1 MNKKVLGLD
10 LGTNS
15 IGWALVNY
23 TENIQ
28 EKLFEPSDII
38 DIGSRII
45 PMDAATLSDFDN
57 GNLRTQTA
65 ERTRYRS
72 IRRLHERYLLRRE
85 RLHRVLYI
93 LGFLPEHYA
102 EYIDFQ
108 KKSGK
113 FLPNTEPKIAYSL
126 NDETGRHEF
135 YFKEPFAEMIQDFL
149 RCQPELVKDG
159 KKVPYDWTIYYL
171 RKKALSEKI
180 SKEELAWLILYF
192 NQKRGYYQQR
202 GEEEDI
208 NEAKEYQK
216 LYVVSVE
223 DSGDKKGDATWY
235 NVLLENGDTYKKL
248 SRVPLDWVGKTKEF
262 IVTSKIDK
270 NNNEKRS
277 YSIPTDGDWTLIKKR
292 TEKEIDESHKTVGS
306 YIYDTLLA
314 NPNQK
319 IKGKLV
325 QTIERKF
332 YRKELNRI
340 LSKQK
345 EFHPELNDSELYN
358 LCIKDLYE
366 SNEAYRNSIQNKD
379 FIYLFMDDIIF
390 YQRPLKSKKSL
401 IENCQYEYRTYIN
414 PKTGEAEKEYLKCMS
429 KSHPLFEEFRLWQFL
444 KNVRII
450 RREDSVD
457 VTGLYLTDEDSYV
470 ALFDRL
476 KEKQEVTEKSFLSL
490 IKDAK
495 LKDTEYAWN
504 YGDRSLPMCPTHAE
518 FVNRLKP
525 VKLGDN
531 FLTSQIEEHLWHI
544 LYSVNDK
551 QELEQALKSF
561 AIKYGMDNS
570 DEFVTEFKKIKPF
583 DKDYASYSSKAI
595 KKLLPL
601 MRIGKYW
608 DEDAIEEKTRERIN
622 KIIDG
627 EHCETINEITR
638 EKVKKELGEELS
650 FSLFKGLPLWLACY
664 VVYNRHS
671 EASETTR
678 WESPEDID
686 KFLKAFKQHSL
697 RNPVV
702 EQIVTETLRVVRDIW
717 VKHGSLSEIHIELGR
732 EMRNPANKRQEITR
746 MNQENENTNLRIK
759 ALLSEL
765 KNEGNDVR
773 PESLSQ
779 QERLKIYEE
788 GVLGSDIEIPEDIV
802 KITRQKQPTQS
813 EIIRYKCWL
822 EQGYCS
828 PYTGRPIPLGR
839 LFTSEY
845 DIEHIIPQARYYDD
859 SFSNKIICESAVN
872 KDKGSMLACEYIR
885 QKGGKSI
892 ELGNGKSPV
901 SVLSFD
907 EYENFIKRNFKNSFL
922 KKKKLLMDEIPD
934 DFIERQMNDTRY
946 ISQYIK
952 GLLSNIVREE
962 NEQEATSKNIILVTG
977 VVTSKLKEDWGLND
991 VWNKIVTPR
1000 FERLN
1005 ELTKSDNYGYWVDKQ
1020 TFRTQVPEANQRGF
1034 SKKRIDHRHHA
1045 MDALVIACATRS
1057 HVNYL
1062 NNQSAKSSAKETRY
1076 DLKMKL
1082 CSKNKQ
1088 GRWLFHKP
1096 WDTFTQDTQ
1105 VALDNIIVSFKQNQR
1120 IINKS
1125 TNKYQ
1130 KYEEGI
1136 KKSVS
1141 QISGDNWAIRKPLHK
1156 ETVYGRV
1163 NMQLKK
1169 TVTLSVALD
1178 NWKMVADKEIRDK
1191 IKLLFDDKFDK
1202 KQILAYFKKVG
1213 NRYNQKDISRLEVY
1227 YFSDEKEP
1235 LVATR
1240 KTLDSSFTVKNI
1252 NVVTDTGIRQI
1263 LLHHL
1268 EKYQGNTEDAFS
1280 PEGIED
1286 MNKNIRYLNNGKF
1299 HKPIYKVRVSEALGN
1314 KFNVGDRGNKKA
1326 KYVEAAQGTNLF
1338 FAVYQSGEGKRSFET
1353 VPLNVVI
1360 ENLKR
1365 GENAV
1370 SSINEKGD
1378 RLLFTLSP
1386 NDLVYIPTEDQL
1398 ENKISIEDVEKNKNR
1413 IYKFVSCTGN
1423 EGHFIPY
1430 YIASA
1435 IVPTTELGA
1444 NNKAQRAWTGEM
1456 IKEVCLKM
1464 KIDRLGEI
1472 TERI

>member
-1 MNKKVLGLD
+1 MSKKVLGLD

-23 TENIQ
+23 IESIQ
-28 EKLFEPSDII
+28 ENKFQPSDII

-57 GNLRTQTA
+57 GNLKTQAA

-72 IRRLHERYLLRRE
+72 ARRLLERYLLRRE
-85 RLHRVLYI
+85 RLHRVLHI

-102 EYIDFQ
+102 KCIDFQ
-108 KKSGK
+108 KKQGQ
-113 FLPNTEPKIAYSL
+113 FLPNTEPKIAYFL
-126 NDETGRHEF
+126 NDETGKYEF
-135 YFKEPFAEMIQDFL
+135 YFKESFAEMIQDFIK
-149 RCQPELVKDG
+149 CQPELVKDG

-171 RKKALSEKI
+171 RKKALSEQI
-180 SKEELAWLILYF
+180 SKEELAWLILHF

-216 LYVVSVE
+216 LRVVNVE
-223 DSGDKKGDATWY
+223 DSGDKKGDAIWY
-235 NVLLENGDTYKKL
+235 NVLLENGDTYKRL
-248 SRVPLDWVGKTKEF
+248 SRMPLDWIGKTKEF

-270 NNNEKRS
+270 NNNERRT
-277 YSIPTDGDWTLIKKR
+277 YSIPTEGDWTLVKKR
-292 TEKEIDESHKTVGS
+292 TEKEIDESYKTVGS
-306 YIYDTLLA
+306 YIYDTLLID
-314 NPNQK
+314 PDQK
-319 IKGKLV
+319 IKGKLI
-325 QTIERKF
+325 QTIERTF
-332 YRKELNRI
+332 YRKELNQI
-340 LSKQK
+340 LNKQK
-345 EFHPELNDSELYN
+345 EFHSELNNPQLYS
-358 LCIKDLYE
+358 LCIEDLYK
-366 SNEAYRNSIQNKD
+366 SNKAYCNSIRNKN
-379 FIYLFMDDIIF
+379 FEYLFIDDIIF

-401 IENCQYEYRTYIN
+401 IENCQYEYRTYKN
-414 PKTGEAEKEYLKCMS
+414 PKTEEVEKECLKCIS

-450 RREDSVD
+450 RKEDRVD
-457 VTGLYLTDEDSYV
+457 VTALYLPDDDSYV

-476 KEKQEVTEKSFLSL
+476 KEKKEVAEKSLLSL
-490 IKDAK
+490 VKSAK

-518 FVNRLKP
+518 IVTRLKH
-525 VKLGDN
+525 VKLDEN
-531 FLTSQIEEHLWHI
+531 FLTPQIEEHLWHI
-544 LYSVNDK
+544 LYSVSDK
-551 QELEQALKSF
+551 QELEQALESF
-561 AIKYGMDNS
+561 AIKYEIGHL
-570 DEFVTEFKKIKPF
+570 DEFVAEFKKVKPF

-608 DEDAIEEKTRERIN
+608 NENAIDKKTKERID

-638 EKVKKELGEELS
+638 EKVKKELGEELNITY
-650 FSLFKGLPLWLACY
+650 FKGLPLWLACY

-678 WESPEDID
+678 WKSPEDID

-702 EQIVTETLRVVRDIW
+702 EQIITETLRVVRDIW

-732 EMRNPANKRQEITR
+732 EMKNPANKRQEITR
-746 MNQENENTNLRIK
+746 RNLENENTNLRIK

-788 GVLGSDIEIPEDIV
+788 GVLGSDIEIPEDII
-802 KITRQKQPTQS
+802 KITRQKQPSQS
-813 EIIRYKCWL
+813 EIVRYKCWL

-828 PYTGRPIPLGR
+828 PYTGKPIPLGR
-839 LFTSEY
+839 LFTNEY

-885 QKGGKSI
+885 LQGGKNI
-892 ELGNGKSPV
+892 ELGNGKQV
-901 SVLSFD
+901 LVLSSN
-907 EYENFIKRNFKNSFL
+907 EYEDFVKRNFRNSPL

-946 ISQYIK
+946 ISRYIK
-952 GLLSNIVREE
+952 GLLSNVVREE
-962 NEQEATSKNIILVTG
+962 NEQEATSKNIISITG
-977 VVTSKLKEDWGLND
+977 AVTSKLKEDWGLND

-1005 ELTKSDNYGYWVDKQ
+1005 KLTNSDSYGYWVDKQ
-1020 TFRTQVPEANQRGF
+1020 IFRVQVPEENQRGF

-1045 MDALVIACATRS
+1045 MDALVVACATRS

-1062 NNQSAKSSAKETRY
+1062 NNQSAKSSFKETRY

-1088 GRWLFHKP
+1088 GKWLFDKP
-1096 WDTFTQDTQ
+1096 WNTFTQDTQ
-1105 VALDNIIVSFKQNQR
+1105 SALNNIIISFKQNQR

-1130 KYEEGI
+1130 KFEDGI
-1136 KKSVS
+1136 KKLDP
-1141 QISGDNWAIRKPLHK
+1141 QASGDNWAIRKPLHK

-1163 NMQLKK
+1163 NLQLKK
-1169 TVTLSVALD
+1169 MVSLSVALD
-1178 NWKMVADKEIRDK
+1178 NWKMIVDKDIRDK
-1191 IKLLFDDKFDK
+1191 IKLLFDEKFDK
-1202 KQILAYFKKVG
+1202 KQILVYFKKVG
-1213 NRYNQKDISRLEVY
+1213 NRYNQRDISKLEVY

-1240 KTLDSSFTVKNI
+1240 KALDSSFTVKNI
-1252 NVVTDTGIRQI
+1252 NAVTDTGIRQI
-1263 LLHHL
+1263 LLRHL
-1268 EKYQGNTEDAFS
+1268 EQYQGKAEDAFS
-1280 PEGIED
+1280 PEGIDE
-1286 MNKNIRYLNNGKF
+1286 MNKNIRILNNGKA
-1299 HKPIYKVRVSEALGN
+1299 HKPIYKVRVSETLGN
-1314 KFNVGDRGNKKA
+1314 KFNVGNRGNRKV

-1338 FAVYQSGEGKRSFET
+1338 FAVYQTDEGKRSFET
-1353 VPLNVVI
+1353 IPLNVVI

-1365 GENAV
+1365 GENAA
-1370 SSINEKGD
+1370 SPTNEKGE

-1386 NDLVYIPTEDQL
+1386 NDLVYVPSEDQL
-1398 ENKISIEDVEKNKNR
+1398 ENKVSIEDVEKNKDR

-1444 NNKAQRAWTGEM
+1444 NNKAQRSWTGEM
-1456 IKEVCLKM
+1456 IKEMCLKIE
-1464 KIDRLGEI
+1464 IDRLGKI